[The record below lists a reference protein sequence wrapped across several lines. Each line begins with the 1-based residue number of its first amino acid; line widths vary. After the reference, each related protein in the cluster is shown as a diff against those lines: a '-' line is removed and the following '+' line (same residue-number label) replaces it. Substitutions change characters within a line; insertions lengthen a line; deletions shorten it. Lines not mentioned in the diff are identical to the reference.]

1 MSVNLSLY
9 QRLARGTA
17 FYGNIT
23 RHAPDWKRTI
33 AAIGGYKVGS
43 FTAQNLSRADI
54 QDWYDRY
61 LGCRIVE
68 TTYGITSW
76 EGIVY
81 EMRLILDGVE
91 YCRTLAPEWCHNN
104 VQVVYTDTVGARQVL
119 AWSENVDSSDEYG
132 EIRYQVSIG
141 SATAA
146 AAIQLQTRHLKEFAW
161 PRSRMVGAVALD
173 NKGKARKDSLT
184 VSCVGYWATMNWRF
198 RETNLTAY
206 DAGSQ
211 ITFLWTASEF
221 ILGWRIEA
229 NTLSVHVT
237 ISNPQ
242 GLGELMAD
250 VIEQGDASGNVWKGG
265 VYADRHLIY
274 EQAPT
279 AVSHYLRDGVLV
291 DLSGTPVIPSL
302 VEPGFLLYN
311 SAAPTGLQPVG
322 TSSPWDNPQVVYVEE
337 VEFVAPDKL
346 NLKLYGV
353 EESVALL
360 EMKMRRGTP

>member
-23 RHAPDWKRTI
+23 RHAPDWKRTT

-43 FTAQNLSRADI
+43 FTAQYLSRSEM

-76 EGIVY
+76 EGLVY
-81 EMRLILDGVE
+81 EMRLIIDGVE
-91 YCRTLAPEWCHNN
+91 YVRTLDREWCHNN
-104 VQVVYTDTVGARQVL
+104 VQIVYSDPVGVRTVL

-146 AAIQLQTRHLKEFAW
+146 AAIQLQARHLKEFAW

-173 NKGKARKDSLT
+173 SKGSTRKDSLT
-184 VSCVGYWATMNWRF
+184 VSCVGYWATLNWRF
-198 RETNLTAY
+198 RETNLTVM
-206 DAGSQ
+206 DATSQ
-211 ITFLWTASEF
+211 IAILWAASEF
-221 ILGWRIEA
+221 ILGWRLES

-237 ISNPQ
+237 VSNPR
-242 GLGELMAD
+242 GLGELIAY

-265 VYADRHLIY
+265 VYADRYLIY

-311 SAAPTGLQPVG
+311 SAAPSGGQPAG
-322 TSSPWDNPQVVYVEE
+322 TSTPWDNPQVAYVEE
-337 VEFVAPDKL
+337 VEFTAPDKL

-360 EMKMRRGTP
+360 TMKIKGEAA